1 MGGFTTPPVETRTA
15 TVVVAAY
22 NSLHPEKADY
32 RCDGVDD
39 HVEIQAALNSLPSTG
54 GQVILLDGT
63 FNIQSTIG
71 RNISNITIR
80 GQGKSTVLTT
90 TTSGLTF
97 FSFTGTSGSEL
108 TGITIS
114 DMVIDGANSGH
125 IGIYFEYVDK
135 SLIQNVLIK
144 RFSGIS
150 GLADIELY
158 NSDFNQITD
167 NVISEGRYYGI
178 YLYTSTNNVI
188 ANNIIKENQ
197 HNGIYITNN
206 SNDNTI
212 TGNILYRTTYSD
224 GIYLTYS
231 YNNTISGN
239 TCTEN
244 GDSGIAFYYSD
255 NNSVVGNTCKGND
268 YGIYLDTS
276 NYNIITGNVCQESRF
291 EGLDLYSSNHN
302 SIIGN
307 TCIANSQYGD
317 GAYDNV
323 YLEDSSYNTIQ
334 CNTIRAGTLANKP
347 DYGID
352 IYNSGCV
359 GNMVTNNDIY
369 NDGFR
374 SGSFY
379 NGGTGT
385 VTAAGNRT

>member
-39 HVEIQAALNSLPSTG
+39 HVEIQAALDSLPSTG

-63 FNIQSTIG
+63 FNVESDIG

-144 RFSGIS
+144 RFDSIH
-150 GLADIELY
+150 GLADIKLY
-158 NSDFNQITD
+158 NSDFNQIID
-167 NVISEGRYYGI
+167 NAITGCRYYGI
-178 YLYTSTNNVI
+178 CLDTCN
-188 ANNIIKENQ
+188 NNIIADNMIYIN
-197 HNGIYITNN
+197 HYCGIYLETNCYN
-206 SNDNTI
+206 NTI
-212 TGNILYRTTYSD
+212 TGNNIMSNFAGGILISYSN
-224 GIYLTYS
+224 
-231 YNNTISGN
+231 NNTVAGN
-239 TCTEN
+239 TCIEN
-244 GDSGIAFYYSD
+244 GDGIGIYTGD
-255 NNSVVGNTCKGND
+255 NNAIVGNTCIRNRN
-268 YGIYLDTS
+268 GIYIDTG
-276 NYNIITGNVCQESRF
+276 NYNTITGNVCKESGY
-291 EGLDLYSSNHN
+291 EGLDLYDSNHN

-307 TCIANSQYGD
+307 TIAASSQNGD
-317 GAYDNV
+317 GGYDNLFL
-323 YLEDSSYNTIQ
+323 YNSSYNTIQ

-352 IYNSGCV
+352 IYNSDCV

-379 NGGTGT
+379 NRGTGT